1 MDPEI
6 TAALGKFHAVW
17 PRVGGGLEV
26 ANESYDP
33 PSPKKKNAALY
44 GRQPGSFEA
53 RLCALAVLLLIV
65 SR

>member
-6 TAALGKFHAVW
+6 AAALGKFHAVW

-26 ANESYDP
+26 ANEGYVL
-33 PSPKKKNAALY
+33 PSPKKKNAARR
-44 GRQPGSFEA
+44 GRRPGNFEA

-65 SR
+65 SN